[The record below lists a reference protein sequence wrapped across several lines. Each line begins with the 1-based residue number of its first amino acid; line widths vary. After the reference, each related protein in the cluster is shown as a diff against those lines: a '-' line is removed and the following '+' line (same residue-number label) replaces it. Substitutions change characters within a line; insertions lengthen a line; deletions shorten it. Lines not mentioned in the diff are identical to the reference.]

1 MKNRIAGRKW
11 SFQVFQHNQNKRFI
25 TLGQNKQK
33 STCQKT
39 GWWEFVFSPTS
50 LKTTHRNLDKLI
62 LSFPT
67 PRSFAMLPNLRSEG
81 ALPEGPHQLQVEENL
96 QLIKARHGTLD
107 ESTSGKVDVSDDGT
121 MAPVFDC
128 FWQQHLELLDHSIN
142 RTNTKILIHFPELR
156 MLCLFHFI
164 PN

>member
-33 STCQKT
+33 KN
-39 GWWEFVFSPTS
+39 GWWELVSSPH
-50 LKTTHRNLDKLI
+50 LWTTHRNLDKLI

-81 ALPEGPHQLQVEENL
+81 VLPEGPHQLQVEENL
-96 QLIKARHGTLD
+96 AGRQGWSWNNWWINQWKKWMFWWWHHGTCFMATK
-107 ESTSGKVDVSDDGT
+107 SRTSWS
-121 MAPVFDC
+121 F
-128 FWQQHLELLDHSIN
+128 SN
-142 RTNTKILIHFPELR
+142 RTNTNSLIHFPELR
-156 MLCLFHFI
+156 RLCLFHI
-164 PN
+164 PTSWIRQKM